1 MGFIFDN
8 KHSGDMG
15 VVFKSTDRTLL
26 PAKRVT
32 QYTIPGKG
40 GTLMNKYAGFCL
52 ETQFYPDS
60 PNQPNF
66 PSCIFKAGEKFR
78 SRTSFKFSV
87 K

>member
-1 MGFIFDN
+1 
-8 KHSGDMG
+8 
-15 VVFKSTDRTLL
+15 
-26 PAKRVT
+26 
-32 QYTIPGKG
+32 
-40 GTLMNKYAGFCL
+40 MNKYAGFCL

>member
-1 MGFIFDN
+1 MTP
-8 KHSGDMG
+8 SGRVMEVTTDMPG
-15 VVFKSTDRTLL
+15 VQL
-26 PAKRVT
+26 
-32 QYTIPGKG
+32 YTGNFLDKIPGKG